1 MICYLYAANI
11 GKITLRVKPF
21 HHLFFAIKDYLTHLQ
36 RSGNYSAMLHP
47 RPCLAYL
54 PKSMDIPA
62 MKFTPSVRGAFR

>member
-21 HHLFFAIKDYLTHLQ
+21 YDLFSVIKEYLTHFGLF
-36 RSGNYSAMLHP
+36 SS
-47 RPCLAYL
+47 YL

-62 MKFTPSVRGAFR
+62 WKLTPSVRGAFR